1 MGNKEFKKDVKKQ
14 VIKTSFAQRQQIMA
28 KDLEKLQNNI
38 ITKKFNY
45 ENRLND
51 PSKPTSDELK
61 EISSRN
67 LESAKD
73 AGIQNS
79 HIIFLHHFSQQFVEK
94 YIIINNY
101 NIFKTLKE
109 IVNNLDLSEEEIEC
123 LDITEQRFEKEFP
136 LDLKLVKYNIKSKDF
151 KDLSI
156 LNYLGINSN
165 LKFNKKYQPEMLT
178 LIIDEEL
185 LDNNQLV
192 RDIADL
198 ISICPTLI
206 IVNYILYPKDRE
218 GKLAEVFGLDGE
230 TYQSLFALI
239 KAVTVNRKIKSFVLH
254 SLEYY
259 NLNLAPEICRLI
271 EQKLQS
277 ETLVAFH
284 FGNFNLNGDWLK
296 KIEFLLASTKSL
308 LFLSYE
314 NKSYTKDDVLKFK
327 NVIAKNRSIMAVSI
341 VTPIFKGM
349 KKEVMEKIKQNFATD
364 NVDSKLELV
373 YLSHKS
379 LVDKSWFN
387 S

>member
-1 MGNKEFKKDVKKQ
+1 MGNTEFKKDVKKQ
-14 VIKTSFAQRQQIMA
+14 TIKTSFAQRQQIMA
-28 KDLEKLQNNI
+28 KDLEKLQMNI

-45 ENRLND
+45 ENRLKD
-51 PSKPTSDELK
+51 PSRPTSDELK
-61 EISSRN
+61 DISSRYS
-67 LESAKD
+67 ESAKE
-73 AGIQNS
+73 AGIHNS

-94 YIIINNY
+94 YLIINNY

-109 IVNNLDLSEEEIEC
+109 IVNNLDLSEEEREC
-123 LDITEQRFEKEFP
+123 LDRTEQRFEKEFP
-136 LDLKLVKYNIKSKDF
+136 LDLKLVRYNIKSKDF
-151 KDLSI
+151 IDLSI

-165 LKFNKKYQPEMLT
+165 LKFNEKYQPEMLT

-327 NVIAKNRSIMAVSI
+327 NVIAKNRSIMTVSI

-349 KKEVMEKIKQNFATD
+349 KKEVMEKIKQNFRSD
-364 NVDSKLELV
+364 NKDSKLELV
-373 YLSHKS
+373 YLSHQS
-379 LVDKSWFN
+379 LIDKSWFN